1 MCKQLFGNEVNAMQ
15 IIKSGSRPTRKA
27 STEYFTG
34 NVWQDPIIEADEPA
48 RVRALRV
55 SFEPGARTAW
65 HIHPLGQTLHVTSGV
80 GLMGL
85 RNETPQLIKAGDTV
99 WIPPGEEHWHGA
111 SATNSMTH
119 IAIQEAL
126 NGSVAEWL
134 DKVSDGEYQLNLD

>member
-1 MCKQLFGNEVNAMQ
+1 MQ

-27 STEYFTG
+27 SSEYFTG

-65 HIHPLGQTLHVTSGV
+65 HIHPLGQTLHVISGV
-80 GLMGL
+80 GMIGL
-85 RNETPQLIKAGDTV
+85 RNEAPQLIKAGDTV